1 MTVHALGWT
10 LLHFVWQGAAA
21 AALLASLDLVLRR
34 AAPQVRYLLATVVL
48 ALMALTP
55 VATFSVLRAAPPAGV
70 AADPA
75 LAGEETTSLRFSSL
89 GPMAAQAAGSLEAL
103 ALRKQV
109 DAVLPLLVGLWGLG
123 VLGLSLRSFG
133 GWTLAQ
139 RMKRARRTAVPAAVE
154 ATFRRVIRAV
164 GVSAAVR
171 LYRSALVEVPT
182 VIGWLR
188 PVILLPA
195 SAATGLSA
203 QQLELILAHE
213 LAHIRRHDYL
223 VNLLQTVVE
232 TLLFYHPAVWWA
244 SHRMRVEREHCCDDL
259 AVKAC
264 GNALTYA
271 RALAEL
277 EERRTALPTLAMA
290 ASGGSLLAR
299 VTRLVEPPRHFSRA
313 SRGLALLLAA
323 TALAIALCAGPLL
336 FAGPPQAPEPPES
349 PEPAL
354 AAETPEGETP
364 EGDAPEIAEPPE
376 ADVPDEPAAQPLE
389 RPLAPPPPPSA
400 PRPVQAPQPR
410 QPPQPPQPPTPR
422 APRVAPLPSI
432 APVAPLPVVPAV
444 PQGGPDP
451 NAKPAPLPRPHG
463 TLGPEPR
470 AFPLPQILEM
480 ARQGITPE
488 YIDAMATAGYA
499 ELSPEQLIALRS
511 QGVGPDYVKE
521 LADQGLRELTVEQL
535 VQLRSQGV
543 SASFASAMKA
553 QGLESLS
560 ISDLVALRS
569 QGVSPEFVAE
579 LKRVGY
585 DGLSVSK
592 LIALRSQGVSGRF
605 AAEMKALGYDRLS
618 ATKLI
623 ALRSQG
629 VTPEYVKALAALG
642 YQGLEFPMLIGLRSQ
657 GVSPEYVRGLKDA
670 GYDALPAPMLMALRS
685 QGVTPE
691 YAREMNGA
699 GGEQLS
705 PEELIELRSNG
716 VSPELVKRLRRP
728 R

>member
-1 MTVHALGWT
+1 MNVHALGWT

-21 AALLASLDLVLRR
+21 AALLASLDLLLRR

-55 VATFSVLRAAPPAGV
+55 VATFLVLRAAAPSGAAMDLV
-70 AADPA
+70 A
-75 LAGEETTSLRFSSL
+75 AGEETASVRFFSP
-89 GPMAAQAAGSLEAL
+89 GPMTAQAAGSLEAF
-103 ALRKQV
+103 ALRTRV
-109 DAVLPLLVGLWGLG
+109 ESALPLLVALWGLG
-123 VLGLSLRSFG
+123 VLGLSLRSLG

-139 RMKRARRTAVPAAVE
+139 WMKRAGRTAVAAAVE
-154 ATFRRVIRAV
+154 ATFGRVIRAV
-164 GVSAAVR
+164 GVSTPVR

-203 QQLELILAHE
+203 QQLELLLAHE

-223 VNLLQTVVE
+223 VNLLQTAVE
-232 TLLFYHPAVWWA
+232 TLLFYHPAVWWV

-259 AVKAC
+259 AVAAC

-277 EERRTALPTLAMA
+277 EERRSALPTLAMA

-299 VTRLVEPPRHFSRA
+299 VTRLVEPPRHPSRS
-313 SRGLALLLAA
+313 SRGLALLLAV
-323 TALAIALCAGPLL
+323 TALAVALGAGPLL
-336 FAGPPQAPEPPES
+336 FAGAPPQAPEPPES

-354 AAETPEGETP
+354 AAEAPEGETP
-364 EGDAPEIAEPPE
+364 EGEAPEMAEPPE

-389 RPLAPPPPPSA
+389 RPLAPPPPPA

-410 QPPQPPQPPTPR
+410 QPPQPPQPAPR
-422 APRVAPLPSI
+422 VPRVAPRPSI
-432 APVAPLPVVPAV
+432 APVAPLPVVPAL

-470 AFPLPQILEM
+470 AFPLAQILEM

-579 LKRVGY
+579 LKRAGY

-605 AAEMKALGYDRLS
+605 AAELKALGYDRLS

-629 VTPEYVKALAALG
+629 VTPEYVKALAGLG

-670 GYDALPAPMLMALRS
+670 GYEGLPAPMLMALRS

-699 GGEQLS
+699 GGERLS

-716 VSPELVKRLRRP
+716 VSPELVKRLRRT